1 MSPRT
6 GRPKSDN
13 SKSERITVR
22 LDSETSDT
30 LKEYCE
36 QENIEKAEAVRRGIG
51 KLKSEIKK

>member
-1 MSPRT
+1 MSLRT

-51 KLKSEIKK
+51 KLKSEINK

>member
-30 LKEYCE
+30 LKKYCK
-36 QENIEKAEAVRRGIG
+36 QENVEKAEAVRRGIG